1 MFVTWQEKGVAP
13 QTRNHSPD
21 MDAKP
26 LYGRNQLNPWDS
38 MSVLATLT
46 PRGSTVFEE
55 VQGAPTAPNGAV
67 SPPGGLVGG
76 PLSLGT

>member
-1 MFVTWQEKGVAP
+1 MQNPYMAGINSILGILCPSW
-13 QTRNHSPD
+13 
-21 MDAKP
+21 P
-26 LYGRNQLNPWDS
+26 LSLQ
-38 MSVLATLT
+38 
-46 PRGSTVFEE
+46 GSTVLEE